1 MCQPSA
7 VNETSPSKESD
18 AHAGPDFID
27 SQPCLI
33 ATAAQGV
40 AIQVAAID
48 ILPQLISV
56 TPEGLAK
63 ILNHSCSGSNACSET
78 FN

>member
-1 MCQPSA
+1 MRPA
-7 VNETSPSKESD
+7 PYKESHV
-18 AHAGPDFID
+18 HAGPDFID

-48 ILPQLISV
+48 IIPQLISV
-56 TPEGLAK
+56 TPEGLAN
-63 ILNHSCSGSNACSET
+63 ILNYSCSGSNACSET
-78 FN
+78 FK